1 MGIEKKRIN
10 KKPIHAIK
18 FRNYCKDN
26 GITAKQ
32 LALLLHLNI
41 KTIYAFWA
49 GEIQVSDH
57 YKKVLEKELNM
68 PIYDIFLN
76 DSFDVE
82 AIVTFRNRGA

>member
-1 MGIEKKRIN
+1 MPKLKD
-10 KKPIHAIK
+10 KPIWAIK

-32 LALLLHLNI
+32 ISLLLHLNER
-41 KTIYAFWA
+41 TVYSFWS
-49 GEIQVSDH
+49 GENQVSDH
-57 YKKVLEKELNM
+57 YKKVLEKELKM

-82 AIVTFRNRGA
+82 AVVTFKTRGA